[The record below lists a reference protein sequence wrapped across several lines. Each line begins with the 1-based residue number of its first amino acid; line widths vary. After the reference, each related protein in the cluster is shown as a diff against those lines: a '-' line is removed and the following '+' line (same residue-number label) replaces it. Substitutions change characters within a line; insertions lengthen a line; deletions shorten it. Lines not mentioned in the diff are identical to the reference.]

1 MNYFSISK
9 TAQSMASQTFVNK
22 KLDFVEELVQYTD
35 SHIFL
40 TGKAGTGKTTFLRN
54 LQLKKAKRMV
64 VVAPTGVAAIN
75 AGGQTIH
82 SFFQLPF
89 GPQLPEDVQNE
100 NIANPKSLAAQF
112 QKIRKNKLKLMRS
125 LELLVIDEISMVRA
139 DVIDAIDSVLRRA
152 RHSQKPFGGVQ
163 LLMIGDVHQL
173 APVAK
178 QEEWEILAPYYNTV
192 YFFGSHV
199 LQKTSYICVEL
210 EHIYRQHDMD
220 FISILNKVRNNKLDA
235 DCLNVLNARFKPNFN
250 PKDDEGYITLTTHNY
265 QADEINDTKLA
276 ALKEKTLHF
285 TAEVKGQ
292 FPENTYPTKEDLEL
306 KIGAQV
312 MFVKNDPNPEK
323 AYFNGKIGTLV
334 SYDEKEKTLCVKS
347 GSEHITVSR
356 VKWQNF
362 EYSINPEN
370 NEIEEKEIGSFEQIP
385 LRLAWA
391 ITIHKSQGLTFDKLI
406 VDAGQAFAHGQV
418 YVALSRCTS
427 LEGLVLKTRISPNA
441 LVSDYSVDN
450 FVNKMP
456 ELEPTQEK
464 VDGLRHEYEL
474 SCMLDLIDF
483 MGLYQDFGKLNKV
496 IITNDTLF
504 ESKMIQDLSHR
515 RTQIHEELCEVSFK
529 FEAQIRKLHAEI
541 PSCEQNPTLQERL
554 KKGVVYFSEHL
565 KAIAKGLLEL
575 PFKTDNKA
583 VNEQIKEALNQLK
596 EDIFVKD
603 SCLEACKDGFSVKAY
618 QETKLNKV
626 LDAEKKEKENVVIHE
641 GMMEDN
647 DLYTALAR
655 WRRSL
660 GEELGLPLYAIASNK
675 TLKSIAQLQPVTLRD
690 LKNAEGMGSKRVK
703 LYGAEIIDIV
713 LKQTG
718 LLPVEEEPEPE
729 LKPKKE
735 AKPKPEP
742 KPKKEPKPN
751 TYELTRQLLEQGLT
765 LEEIAKERGF
775 ALTTIEGHVAHFI
788 KDGEYKATDF
798 VDKEK
803 YDEIVDYFE
812 STGDK
817 SLSIAKDVL
826 GDDFSFGEIKMVLAE
841 LEKERFFEN
850 LPQDDED

>member
-139 DVIDAIDSVLRRA
+139 DVLDAIDSVLRRA

-323 AYFNGKIGTLV
+323 TYFNGKIGTLV

-362 EYSINPEN
+362 EYNINPEN
-370 NEIEEKEIGSFEQIP
+370 NEIEENEIGSFEQIP

-427 LEGLVLKTRISPNA
+427 LEGLVLKTKIYSNA

-515 RTQIHEELCEVSFK
+515 RTQIHEKLCDVSLK

-541 PSCEQNPTLQERL
+541 PSCEQNPVLQDRL

-583 VNEQIKEALNQLK
+583 VNEQIMEALGQLK
-596 EDIFVKD
+596 EDFFVKD
-603 SCLEACKDGFSVKAY
+603 SCLEACKNGFSVKAY

-626 LDAEKKEKENVVIHE
+626 LDAEKKATGKVNIVDDVMGKSSLYKALTAWREAYADKNDILASNVAPIRT
-641 GMMEDN
+641 
-647 DLYTALAR
+647 LK
-655 WRRSL
+655 
-660 GEELGLPLYAIASNK
+660 AIAQAKPVSLHE
-675 TLKSIAQLQPVTLRD
+675 LKQI
-690 LKNAEGMGSKRVK
+690 EGMGPKRVK

-713 LKQTG
+713 LKYSG
-718 LLPVEEEPEPE
+718 FRSVGRHELKDEPEE
-729 LKPKKE
+729 PKKE
-735 AKPKPEP
+735 SKPD
-742 KPKKEPKPN
+742 

-775 ALTTIEGHVAHFI
+775 VVNTIEGHVARFI
-788 KDGEYKATDF
+788 KDGEYSAKDF
-798 VDKEK
+798 IDKEK

-817 SLSIAKDVL
+817 SLGVAKDVL

-841 LEKERFFEN
+841 LEKEHFFEN
-850 LPQDDED
+850 LPQDDEE

>member
-1 MNYFSISK
+1 
-9 TAQSMASQTFVNK
+9 MATQTFVNK

-100 NIANPKSLAAQF
+100 NPANPKSLAAQF

-139 DVIDAIDSVLRRA
+139 DVLDAIDSVLRRA

-178 QEEWEILAPYYNTV
+178 QDEWEILAPYYNTV

-220 FISILNKVRNNKLDA
+220 FISILNKVRNNKLDS

-323 AYFNGKIGTLV
+323 AYFNGKIGILV

-427 LEGLVLKTRISPNA
+427 LEGLVLKTRIYSNA
-441 LVSDYSVDN
+441 LVSDYSVDS

-464 VDGLRHEYEL
+464 VDSLRHEYEL

-515 RTQIHEELCEVSFK
+515 RTQIHEELCDVSLK

-541 PSCEQNPTLQERL
+541 PSCEQNLVLQDRL

-583 VNEQIKEALNQLK
+583 VNEQIMEVLGQLK
-596 EDIFVKD
+596 EDLFVKD

-618 QETKLNKV
+618 QETKLKKV
-626 LDAEKKEKENVVIHE
+626 LDAEKKAAEKVNIVDDVMGKSSLYKALTAWREAYADENDIPASNVAPIRT
-641 GMMEDN
+641 
-647 DLYTALAR
+647 LK
-655 WRRSL
+655 
-660 GEELGLPLYAIASNK
+660 AIAQAK
-675 TLKSIAQLQPVTLRD
+675 PVTLHE
-690 LKNAEGMGSKRVK
+690 LKQIEGMGPKRVK

-713 LKQTG
+713 LKYSGFQSIG
-718 LLPVEEEPEPE
+718 KHEPEPE
-729 LKPKKE
+729 E
-735 AKPKPEP
+735 
-742 KPKKEPKPN
+742 PKKEPKPN
-751 TYELTRQLLEQGLT
+751 TYELTRQLLEQGLS

-775 ALTTIEGHVAHFI
+775 VLTTIEGHVARFI
-788 KDGEYKATDF
+788 KDGEYSAKDF
-798 VDKEK
+798 IDKEK

-817 SLSIAKDVL
+817 SLGVAKDVL
-826 GDDFSFGEIKMVLAE
+826 GDDFSYGEIKMVLAE
-841 LEKERFFEN
+841 LEKEHFFEN

>member
-89 GPQLPEDVQNE
+89 GPQLPEDVQNA
-100 NIANPKSLAAQF
+100 NPANPKSLAAQF

-139 DVIDAIDSVLRRA
+139 DVLDAIDSVLRRA

-178 QEEWEILAPYYNTV
+178 QDEWEILAPYYNTV

-334 SYDEKEKTLCVKS
+334 SYNEKEKTLCVKS

-427 LEGLVLKTRISPNA
+427 LEGLVLKTRIYSNA

-515 RTQIHEELCEVSFK
+515 RTQIHEELCEVSLK

-541 PSCEQNPTLQERL
+541 PSCEQNPVLQDRL

-583 VNEQIKEALNQLK
+583 VNEQIMEALGQLK
-596 EDIFVKD
+596 EDLFVKD

-618 QETKLNKV
+618 QETKLKKA
-626 LDAEKKEKENVVIHE
+626 LDAEKKAVEKVNIVDDVMGKSSLYKALTAWREAYADENDIPASNVAPIRT
-641 GMMEDN
+641 
-647 DLYTALAR
+647 LK
-655 WRRSL
+655 
-660 GEELGLPLYAIASNK
+660 AIAQAK
-675 TLKSIAQLQPVTLRD
+675 PVTLHE
-690 LKNAEGMGSKRVK
+690 LKQIEGMGPKRVK

-713 LKQTG
+713 LKYSG
-718 LLPVEEEPEPE
+718 FRSVGRHELKDEPEE
-729 LKPKKE
+729 PKKE
-735 AKPKPEP
+735 SKPD
-742 KPKKEPKPN
+742 
-751 TYELTRQLLEQGLT
+751 TYELTRQLLEQGLS

-775 ALTTIEGHVAHFI
+775 VVNTIEGHVARFI
-788 KDGEYKATDF
+788 KDGEYSAKDF
-798 VDKEK
+798 IDKEK

-817 SLSIAKDVL
+817 SLGVAKDVL

-841 LEKERFFEN
+841 LEKEHFFEN

>member
-89 GPQLPEDVQNE
+89 GPQLPEDVQND
-100 NIANPKSLAAQF
+100 NPANPKSLAAQF

-139 DVIDAIDSVLRRA
+139 DVLDAIDAVLRRA

-178 QEEWEILAPYYNTV
+178 QDEWEILAPYYNTV

-220 FISILNKVRNNKLDA
+220 FISLLNKVRNNQLDA
-235 DCLNVLNARFKPNFN
+235 KCLNVLNSHFN
-250 PKDDEGYITLTTHNY
+250 PSFHPKDDEGYITLTTHNY

-276 ALKEKTLHF
+276 AIKEKTLHF
-285 TAEVKGQ
+285 KADVKGQ

-306 KIGAQV
+306 KVGAQV

-323 AYFNGKIGTLV
+323 AYFNGKIGTLI
-334 SYDEKEKTLCVKS
+334 SYDEKENTLCVKS
-347 GSEHITVSR
+347 GSEFITVSR

-370 NEIEEKEIGSFEQIP
+370 NEIEENEIGSFEQIP

-427 LEGLVLKTRISPNA
+427 LEGLVLKTKIFPHV
-441 LVSDYSVDN
+441 LVNDYSVDN

-483 MGLYQDFGKLNKV
+483 MGLYQDFGRLSKV
-496 IITNDTLF
+496 VLTNDTLF
-504 ESKMIQDLSHR
+504 ESKMIQDLSQR
-515 RTQIHEELCEVSFK
+515 RTQVHEELCEVSLK

-541 PSCEQNPTLQERL
+541 PSCEQNPVLQERL

-565 KAIAKGLLEL
+565 KAISKGLLEL

-583 VNEQIKEALNQLK
+583 VNEQIKEALGLLK

-603 SCLEACKDGFSVKAY
+603 SCLEACKDGFSVKVY
-618 QETKLNKV
+618 QQTKLTKA
-626 LDAEKKEKENVVIHE
+626 LDAEKKGSEKVKIVDDVMGKSSLYKALTAWREAYADENDI
-641 GMMEDN
+641 
-647 DLYTALAR
+647 
-655 WRRSL
+655 
-660 GEELGLPLYAIASNK
+660 PASNIAPIR
-675 TLKSIAQLQPVTLRD
+675 TLKAVAEAKPVTLHE
-690 LKNAEGMGSKRVK
+690 LKQVEGMGTKRVK
-703 LYGAEIIDIV
+703 LYGAEIINIV
-713 LKQTG
+713 LKYTG
-718 LLPVEEEPEPE
+718 LQPVDEPEE
-729 LKPKKE
+729 
-735 AKPKPEP
+735 
-742 KPKKEPKPN
+742 PKKEPKPN
-751 TYELTRQLLEQGLT
+751 TYELTRQLLDQGLA
-765 LEEIAKERGF
+765 LEEIAKERGL
-775 ALTTIEGHVAHFI
+775 ALTTIEGHVARFI

-798 VDKEK
+798 VSKEK

-826 GDDFSFGEIKMVLAE
+826 GDEFSYGEIKMVLAE
-841 LEKERFFEN
+841 LEKQNFFEN
-850 LPQDDED
+850 LPLDDED

>member
-139 DVIDAIDSVLRRA
+139 DVLDAIDSVLRRA

-362 EYSINPEN
+362 EYNINPEN
-370 NEIEEKEIGSFEQIP
+370 NEIEENEIGSFEQIP

-427 LEGLVLKTRISPNA
+427 LEGLVLKTKIYSNA

-515 RTQIHEELCEVSFK
+515 RTQIHEELCEVSLK

-541 PSCEQNPTLQERL
+541 PSCEQNPVLQDRL

-583 VNEQIKEALNQLK
+583 VNEQIMEALGQLK
-596 EDIFVKD
+596 EDLFVKD

-618 QETKLNKV
+618 QETKLKKA
-626 LDAEKKEKENVVIHE
+626 LDAEKKAVEKVNIVDDVMGKSSLYKALTAWREAYADENDIPASNVAPIRT
-641 GMMEDN
+641 
-647 DLYTALAR
+647 LK
-655 WRRSL
+655 
-660 GEELGLPLYAIASNK
+660 AIAQAK
-675 TLKSIAQLQPVTLRD
+675 PVTLHE
-690 LKNAEGMGSKRVK
+690 LKQIEGMGPKRVK

-713 LKQTG
+713 LKYSG
-718 LLPVEEEPEPE
+718 FRSVGRHELKDEPEE
-729 LKPKKE
+729 PKKE
-735 AKPKPEP
+735 SKPD
-742 KPKKEPKPN
+742 
-751 TYELTRQLLEQGLT
+751 TYELTRQLLEQGLS

-775 ALTTIEGHVAHFI
+775 VVNTIEGHVARFI
-788 KDGEYKATDF
+788 KDGEYSAKDF
-798 VDKEK
+798 IDKEK

-817 SLSIAKDVL
+817 SLGVAKDVL

-841 LEKERFFEN
+841 LEKEHFFEN

>member
-139 DVIDAIDSVLRRA
+139 DVLDAIDSVLRRA

-362 EYSINPEN
+362 EYNINPEN
-370 NEIEEKEIGSFEQIP
+370 NEIEENEIGSFEQIP

-427 LEGLVLKTRISPNA
+427 LEGLVLKTKIYSNA

-515 RTQIHEELCEVSFK
+515 RTQIHEELCEVSLK

-541 PSCEQNPTLQERL
+541 PSCEQNPVLQDRL

-583 VNEQIKEALNQLK
+583 VNEQIMEALGQLK
-596 EDIFVKD
+596 EDLFVKD

-618 QETKLNKV
+618 QETKLKKA
-626 LDAEKKEKENVVIHE
+626 LDAEKKAVEKVNIVDDVMGKSSLYKALTAWREAYADENDIPASNVAPIRT
-641 GMMEDN
+641 
-647 DLYTALAR
+647 LK
-655 WRRSL
+655 
-660 GEELGLPLYAIASNK
+660 AIAQAK
-675 TLKSIAQLQPVTLRD
+675 PVTLHE
-690 LKNAEGMGSKRVK
+690 LKQIEGMGPKRVK

-713 LKQTG
+713 LKYSG
-718 LLPVEEEPEPE
+718 FRSVGKHELKDEPEE
-729 LKPKKE
+729 PKKE
-735 AKPKPEP
+735 SKPD
-742 KPKKEPKPN
+742 

-775 ALTTIEGHVAHFI
+775 VVNTIEGHVARFI
-788 KDGEYKATDF
+788 KDGEYSAKDF
-798 VDKEK
+798 IDKEK

-817 SLSIAKDVL
+817 SLGVAKDVL

-841 LEKERFFEN
+841 LEKEHFFEN
-850 LPQDDED
+850 LPQDDEE

>member
-1 MNYFSISK
+1 
-9 TAQSMASQTFVNK
+9 MATQTFVNQ
-22 KLDFVEELVQYTD
+22 KLDFVEELVRYTD

-54 LQLKKAKRMV
+54 LQLKNAKRMV
-64 VVAPTGVAAIN
+64 IVAPTGVAAIN

-89 GPQLPEDVQNE
+89 GPQLPEDAAQNT
-100 NIANPKSLAAQF
+100 NSANSKSFAAQF
-112 QKIRKNKLKLMRS
+112 QKIRRNKLKLMRS
-125 LELLVIDEISMVRA
+125 LEMLVIDEISMVRA
-139 DVIDAIDSVLRRA
+139 DVLDAIDAVLRRA

-178 QEEWEILAPYYNTV
+178 PDEWEILEPYYNTV

-210 EHIYRQHDMD
+210 EHIYRQHDID
-220 FISILNKVRNNKLDA
+220 FISLLNKVRNNQLDA
-235 DCLNVLNARFKPNFN
+235 DCLNILNSRFKPDFK

-265 QADEINDTKLA
+265 QADEINDSKLA
-276 ALKEKTLHF
+276 ALKGKTLNF
-285 TAEVKGQ
+285 KAEVKGQ

-323 AYFNGKIGTLV
+323 AYFNGKIGTLI
-334 SYDEKEKTLCVKS
+334 SYDEDEKTLCVKS
-347 GSEHITVSR
+347 GSENITVSR

-362 EYSINPEN
+362 EYNINPEN
-370 NEIEEKEIGSFEQIP
+370 NEIEENEIGSFTQIP

-427 LEGLVLKTRISPNA
+427 LEGLVLKTKISSNA
-441 LVSDYSVDN
+441 LVNDYSVDN
-450 FVNKMP
+450 FVNRMP

-464 VDGLRHEYEL
+464 IDGLRHEYEL

-483 MGLYQDFGKLNKV
+483 VGLYNNFGKLNK
-496 IITNDTLF
+496 IILTNDTLF
-504 ESKMIQDLSHR
+504 ESKMIQDLSRR
-515 RTQIHEELCEVSFK
+515 RTQIYEELCGVAIK
-529 FEAQIRKLHAEI
+529 FETQIRRLHAEI
-541 PSCEQNPTLQERL
+541 SSCEQNPTLQERL
-554 KKGVVYFSEHL
+554 KKGVAYFSEHL
-565 KAIAKGLLEL
+565 KNISKDLFEL
-575 PFKTDNKA
+575 PFKTDNKT
-583 VNEQIKEALNQLK
+583 VNENVKEILSQLK
-596 EDIFVKD
+596 EDIFVKEC
-603 SCLEACKDGFSVKAY
+603 CLEACKDGFSVKAY
-618 QETKLNKV
+618 QQIKLTKM
-626 LDAEKKEKENVVIHE
+626 LDAEKKKEKNIIIHE

-647 DLYTALAR
+647 DLYTALAN

-675 TLKSIAQLQPVTLRD
+675 TLKSIAQRQPVTLRE
-690 LKNAEGMGSKRVK
+690 LKNAEGIGAKRIK
-703 LYGAEIIDIV
+703 LYGQDIIDIV
-713 LKQTG
+713 LNTTG
-718 LLPVEEEPEPE
+718 LQPVEEEPE
-729 LKPKKE
+729 
-735 AKPKPEP
+735 PEP
-742 KPKKEPKPN
+742 KPKKEPKQN
-751 TYELTRQLLEQGLT
+751 TYELTRQLLSRGMT

-775 ALTTIEGHVAHFI
+775 ALTTIEGHVARFI
-788 KDGEYKATDF
+788 KDGEYSAKDF

-817 SLSIAKDVL
+817 SLSAAKDVL
-826 GDDFSFGEIKMVLAE
+826 GDDFTFGEIKMVLAE
-841 LEKERFFEN
+841 LEKENFFEN
-850 LPQDDED
+850 LPKDDED